1 MENDVIKVIETLSQQ
16 HQYIPYVMLCS
27 HIGNISGIDDIIQNL
42 QNAKIITVHR
52 GLNDKLIKLQRK

>member
-16 HQYIPYVMLCS
+16 YRYIPYVVLCS
-27 HIGNISGIDDIIQNL
+27 HIGNISGIDDIILNL